1 MNIEVFEIFDVDKI
15 IDYKVRGLPALLI
28 NGRIAF
34 QKEIPDVVN
43 IKSYILAMKN
53 NPLSKKKIN
62 KILLPVDFSAASRNA
77 YNYALQW
84 SRLIGAEI
92 KIVHCFAP
100 AFDPNQPVIVQPF
113 EENKLFVEE
122 RLKKFCNTYP
132 NEEEV
137 QPTNALKI
145 SSEAIMGF
153 AVDEIIRTADDE
165 NSSMILMSTTS
176 KHGVLDKFFG
186 SISSA
191 VSRKANTPVLLIPD
205 GVSFKPFKNILY
217 ATNADSSDEYLVEE
231 IIKFSELFK
240 SNIHFV
246 HVQENDETEDHIEE
260 ELFKTIF
267 KERAATFAFNIAKIK
282 NESVV
287 QGINNYAE
295 KERIDLIVFITRH
308 RNFWE
313 NLMHKSMTKR
323 MALNTK
329 FPLLVLHI
337 DN

>member
-1 MNIEVFEIFDVDKI
+1 
-15 IDYKVRGLPALLI
+15 
-28 NGRIAF
+28 
-34 QKEIPDVVN
+34 
-43 IKSYILAMKN
+43 
-53 NPLSKKKIN
+53 
-62 KILLPVDFSAASRNA
+62 
-77 YNYALQW
+77 
-84 SRLIGAEI
+84 
-92 KIVHCFAP
+92 
-100 AFDPNQPVIVQPF
+100 
-113 EENKLFVEE
+113 
-122 RLKKFCNTYP
+122 
-132 NEEEV
+132 
-137 QPTNALKI
+137 
-145 SSEAIMGF
+145 
-153 AVDEIIRTADDE
+153 
-165 NSSMILMSTTS
+165 MSTTS

-191 VSRKANTPVLLIPD
+191 VSRKANTPVLLIPN

-246 HVQENDETEDHIEE
+246 HVQENNKTEDQIEE

-267 KERAATFAFNIAKIK
+267 KERASTFAFNIAKIK
-282 NESVV
+282 NESVA

-295 KERIDLIVFITRH
+295 KEQIDLIVFITRH
-308 RNFWE
+308 RNFWG